1 MAYGIKTTHTDLRKS
16 LFSAP
21 AQSLRPKLR
30 PKKIETDAQAERAM
44 AQQEARIKR
53 QKRLERIEKEE
64 ARNKAIE
71 EAISGSD
78 E

>member
-21 AQSLRPKLR
+21 LRPKLR

-44 AQQEARIKR
+44 LQQEARIKR

-78 E
+78 K